1 MIRTLPPVHPNSL
14 CSPRLG
20 WDKFP
25 AMPRPAKLPDLSD
38 VDITELKLM
47 ILAVLERHGMGP
59 EWRRS
64 MRGAGRPLYST
75 SPNFA
80 HASHCRQLTSNSA
93 FAVSSV
99 ATRLSVRRLSGL
111 LGKCNAQ
118 NHRRCSGPP
127 QQRDELPPPY
137 AEHGAPSR
145 GCRRRS
151 YQLGTAGRRRFDAS
165 RACR

>member
-64 MRGAGRPLYST
+64 MRGAQIGGMLDLCGG
-75 SPNFA
+75 A
-80 HASHCRQLTSNSA
+80 RQP
-93 FAVSSV
+93 
-99 ATRLSVRRLSGL
+99 RRL
-111 LGKCNAQ
+111 
-118 NHRRCSGPP
+118 
-127 QQRDELPPPY
+127 
-137 AEHGAPSR
+137 
-145 GCRRRS
+145 
-151 YQLGTAGRRRFDAS
+151 
-165 RACR
+165 